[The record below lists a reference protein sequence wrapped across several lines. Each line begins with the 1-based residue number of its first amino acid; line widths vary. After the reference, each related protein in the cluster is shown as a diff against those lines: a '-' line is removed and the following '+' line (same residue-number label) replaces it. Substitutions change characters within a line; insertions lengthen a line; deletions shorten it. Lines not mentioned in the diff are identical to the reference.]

1 MFAESKTI
9 VFRFAIFVGLASV
22 VTTIIY
28 YTPSPDVDFASCERP
43 CKMMDWPMICRIKLT
58 FEVYQTYSRSC
69 GNCPRNSTDC
79 FKKYCITADGFQ
91 RGLLTANRQL
101 PGPLIQEGEGVESPV
116 GRAEQQQVG
125 DCEEGRIGVDVWFEN
140 DPLTVRVQV
149 CENDI
154 MLVDVVNRIPGQEL
168 AVHWRGQPQ
177 KETPV
182 MDGVPMITQCPV
194 PSYTTFQYKFRA
206 SRPGTHLWHAH
217 TGSQIVD
224 GLFGALIVR
233 QADGKDP
240 LRYLYD
246 VDDKNYVVVV
256 SDWSHGSGVQRIV
269 SSRSSASSSDMLLI
283 NGRGQGV
290 GDSDNLAPLAA
301 FSVDQNVRYRL
312 RIAYTGGSRGCP
324 ISVKV
329 DGHVLTI
336 IALDGNPVEPRDV
349 TAVSISPDNYT
360 GMVYFET
367 LTNYGRDA
375 SETHLVNGMFRYL
388 ATNGKL
394 DASAENK
401 GFTMTLDLLKHP
413 IDLNDLLV
421 ITLFK
426 RHFSSCPT
434 CTTKDVQMCVPA
446 LDIKGERVDAVLR
459 ADQANSSY
467 WMRATTA
474 EDCGSPSLKG
484 AAVVQYVGAE
494 ITQLQPLGEENEQNS
509 VDDDETKGV
518 LYQNTVDK
526 NCQST
531 NNQVVCLDQ
540 LKAAEKIPEYL
551 SSPVVDTKLYL
562 SYGFKLISSNN
573 IHSLSSSA
581 SGVLVPHINNV
592 TFTYPPYPLISQK
605 DEVSPDLLCNK
616 DTVKPSCHSADSD
629 EVCEC
634 VHVIDIPLGD
644 TVELVLV
651 HQGAATD
658 GHVFHLH
665 GYTFHVVGSTQ
676 LDKRLSLDT
685 VKELD
690 GRGALLKRN
699 LVDPVIKDTIALP
712 DRGVAVIRFKA
723 DNPGYWLLHEER
735 VSYWMNGLNVIL
747 HVGRQRDLPPF
758 PNDFPTC
765 GSWVGPELFLI

>member
-1 MFAESKTI
+1 MSDYDDSSISYIENWEVGGQLSRALSIESKNKRKERD
-9 VFRFAIFVGLASV
+9 VVVVVVVGMTTYFLNWYRTSLSYSDPKVHPTEIRTLISPSSEVELNTTSALANYA
-22 VTTIIY
+22 TEA
-28 YTPSPDVDFASCERP
+28 DVDFASCERP

-101 PGPLIQEGEGVESPV
+101 PGPLI
-116 GRAEQQQVG
+116 
-125 DCEEGRIGVDVWFEN
+125 
-140 DPLTVRVQV
+140 QV

-290 GDSDNLAPLAA
+290 GDSDNLAPLTA

-349 TAVSISPDNYT
+349 TAVSISPD
-360 GMVYFET
+360 
-367 LTNYGRDA
+367 
-375 SETHLVNGMFRYL
+375 
-388 ATNGKL
+388 
-394 DASAENK
+394 
-401 GFTMTLDLLKHP
+401 
-413 IDLNDLLV
+413 
-421 ITLFK
+421 
-426 RHFSSCPT
+426 
-434 CTTKDVQMCVPA
+434 
-446 LDIKGERVDAVLR
+446 
-459 ADQANSSY
+459 
-467 WMRATTA
+467 
-474 EDCGSPSLKG
+474 
-484 AAVVQYVGAE
+484 
-494 ITQLQPLGEENEQNS
+494 
-509 VDDDETKGV
+509 
-518 LYQNTVDK
+518 
-526 NCQST
+526 
-531 NNQVVCLDQ
+531 
-540 LKAAEKIPEYL
+540 
-551 SSPVVDTKLYL
+551 
-562 SYGFKLISSNN
+562 
-573 IHSLSSSA
+573 IH
-581 SGVLVPHINNV
+581 
-592 TFTYPPYPLISQK
+592 
-605 DEVSPDLLCNK
+605 
-616 DTVKPSCHSADSD
+616 
-629 EVCEC
+629 
-634 VHVIDIPLGD
+634 
-644 TVELVLV
+644 
-651 HQGAATD
+651 ATD
-658 GHVFHLH
+658 
-665 GYTFHVVGSTQ
+665 S
-676 LDKRLSLDT
+676 
-685 VKELD
+685 VKISD
-690 GRGALLKRN
+690 
-699 LVDPVIKDTIALP
+699 D
-712 DRGVAVIRFKA
+712 
-723 DNPGYWLLHEER
+723 
-735 VSYWMNGLNVIL
+735 
-747 HVGRQRDLPPF
+747 
-758 PNDFPTC
+758 
-765 GSWVGPELFLI
+765 

>member
-1 MFAESKTI
+1 
-9 VFRFAIFVGLASV
+9 
-22 VTTIIY
+22 
-28 YTPSPDVDFASCERP
+28 
-43 CKMMDWPMICRIKLT
+43 
-58 FEVYQTYSRSC
+58 
-69 GNCPRNSTDC
+69 
-79 FKKYCITADGFQ
+79 
-91 RGLLTANRQL
+91 
-101 PGPLIQEGEGVESPV
+101 
-116 GRAEQQQVG
+116 
-125 DCEEGRIGVDVWFEN
+125 
-140 DPLTVRVQV
+140 
-149 CENDI
+149 

-224 GLFGALIVR
+224 GLFGALVVR

-246 VDDKNYVVVV
+246 VDDKNYVVIV

-269 SSRSSASSSDMLLI
+269 SSRSSATSSDMLLI

-329 DGHVLTI
+329 DGHVLTV

-349 TAVSISPDNYT
+349 TAVSISP
-360 GMVYFET
+360 
-367 LTNYGRDA
+367 
-375 SETHLVNGMFRYL
+375 
-388 ATNGKL
+388 
-394 DASAENK
+394 
-401 GFTMTLDLLKHP
+401 
-413 IDLNDLLV
+413 
-421 ITLFK
+421 
-426 RHFSSCPT
+426 
-434 CTTKDVQMCVPA
+434 
-446 LDIKGERVDAVLR
+446 GERVDAVLR

-484 AAVVQYVGAE
+484 AAVVQYVGAD
-494 ITQLQPLGEENEQNS
+494 ISQLQPLEEEDEQNS
-509 VDDDETKGV
+509 VDGDETKGV
-518 LYQNTVDK
+518 LFQNTVDK

-540 LKAAEKIPEYL
+540 LKAAEKIPQYL

-665 GYTFHVVGSTQ
+665 GYTFHVVGAAQ

-699 LVDPVIKDTIALP
+699 LFDPVIKDTIALP
-712 DRGVAVIRFKA
+712 DRGVAAIRFKA

>member
-1 MFAESKTI
+1 MT
-9 VFRFAIFVGLASV
+9 
-22 VTTIIY
+22 
-28 YTPSPDVDFASCERP
+28 C
-43 CKMMDWPMICRIKLT
+43 
-58 FEVYQTYSRSC
+58 SRMTS
-69 GNCPRNSTDC
+69 
-79 FKKYCITADGFQ
+79 
-91 RGLLTANRQL
+91 QL
-101 PGPLIQEGEGVESPV
+101 
-116 GRAEQQQVG
+116 
-125 DCEEGRIGVDVWFEN
+125 N
-140 DPLTVRVQV
+140 
-149 CENDI
+149 
-154 MLVDVVNRIPGQEL
+154 
-168 AVHWRGQPQ
+168 
-177 KETPV
+177 
-182 MDGVPMITQCPV
+182 
-194 PSYTTFQYKFRA
+194 
-206 SRPGTHLWHAH
+206 
-217 TGSQIVD
+217 
-224 GLFGALIVR
+224 
-233 QADGKDP
+233 
-240 LRYLYD
+240 
-246 VDDKNYVVVV
+246 VV
-256 SDWSHGSGVQRIV
+256 SH
-269 SSRSSASSSDMLLI
+269 
-283 NGRGQGV
+283 
-290 GDSDNLAPLAA
+290 
-301 FSVDQNVRYRL
+301 
-312 RIAYTGGSRGCP
+312 T
-324 ISVKV
+324 
-329 DGHVLTI
+329 
-336 IALDGNPVEPRDV
+336 
-349 TAVSISPDNYT
+349 
-360 GMVYFET
+360 
-367 LTNYGRDA
+367 
-375 SETHLVNGMFRYL
+375 
-388 ATNGKL
+388 
-394 DASAENK
+394 
-401 GFTMTLDLLKHP
+401 
-413 IDLNDLLV
+413 
-421 ITLFK
+421 
-426 RHFSSCPT
+426 
-434 CTTKDVQMCVPA
+434 
-446 LDIKGERVDAVLR
+446 GERVDAVLR

-484 AAVVQYVGAE
+484 AAVVQYVGAD
-494 ITQLQPLGEENEQNS
+494 ITQLQPLGEEDEQNS
-509 VDDDETKGV
+509 VDGDETKGV
-518 LYQNTVDK
+518 LFQNTVDK

-540 LKAAEKIPEYL
+540 LKAAEKIPPYL

-573 IHSLSSSA
+573 IHILSSSAKVSFRANKNSWITETVDGASYRTA

-665 GYTFHVVGSTQ
+665 GYTFHVVGAAQ

-712 DRGVAVIRFKA
+712 DRGVVVIRFKA